1 MKKMAMVPASQG
13 GVVASMHASPDSQ
26 MNAESTPLPQVD
38 TSSSTD
44 QSMSS
49 NSHPGPSVRVSQTR
63 VLNQQLNVLNADPM
77 VIAQASQEVIRAR
90 TEAGQ
95 IVAQASNE
103 VARVQNESQRVV
115 VAAESHVQQTRDE
128 ARQAVGRTIMEAESR
143 ISQVTQA
150 AEARVSDAQS
160 QAQSLVSIAN
170 MSADARVSEI
180 QSKANS
186 AVEELQNQA
195 LSRIQSL
202 ETMLQQ
208 QLEENRQLRAS
219 MESMQRDLRFHELK
233 SQAKNSRIESLEK
246 RVQSQPQV
254 QGQSS
259 SLVDQVHHATGL
271 SLPVASGF
279 SRQVSKTS
287 ESPRRAGERREVL
300 ESPQQRDQLLQFS
313 GEDLVNRIFGEAS
326 VVPSPIQP
334 QVPLQE
340 FVPSQGGV
348 HSNQP
353 QPSSSLGFQLGELTS
368 RLNSL
373 TALVQC
379 QVLGQRQSHQGSRG
393 SSLQGSPKKPAGSP
407 PGSSSSSS
415 SNSRGGGGGGGPSTP
430 PRGSPFSRHSS
441 SSGPSDSDPY
451 VIEKRLMRVKQY
463 DNVKLSA
470 LPKSAA
476 DARAFRNSTFNLVCK
491 FAKGDERKVFAW
503 IQECV
508 DPTAYSKLE
517 DSNPF
522 PLLDRVLGSK
532 LLELAKGTRFALHF
546 QTIQE
551 TAQKLGRQPKG
562 RQLLWVIFERYKMER
577 DRGVALT
584 QNHLL
589 NLKMSGSDVKALQD
603 FRNKFDFIAQALEV
617 TDRPSDTAIRSL
629 LFEQLKS
636 HPKMQL
642 TIDKFRNAS
651 SSSSKRTWNWLY
663 EKLVE
668 AIEIH
673 QLEENTVSIE
683 KSLANIG
690 NKETPAAPAKGKD
703 KEKPSKE
710 KSSKESKP
718 SKPDKP
724 DKPKDKK
731 PDKPSKESKPSKEDV
746 NAAAAKGKGKGNGE
760 KPKKDKDKDKKKQP
774 CMYYGYDSCSKGK
787 DCPYLHDPNNK
798 YQGPKPKGLEKG
810 SSSSAGAATVL
821 AATCLASQAEPALGS
836 VVSSTYAPQP
846 REAGDCLGEFPERI
860 HSKHVVKGAIN
871 TATNAAKGLL
881 KSSKSK
887 SKGRPCFP
895 RVSVFEK
902 AVKVFSA
909 IAACVN
915 PVLPQVNQEF
925 LLDTGA
931 GRNLISYKSMP
942 DCFKEHVTEAPE
954 KVQFATGGGI
964 RPSAKA
970 LNLEGQLSGNNT
982 FYALKDCPHALS
994 VGIQVEQHRRP
1005 FIWFPGQ
1012 LPYLIKADRAKDVV
1026 HHVPESAKIYASR
1039 VDENVPILSESVCVA
1054 MPASTGGSSGSKD
1067 PISSEAPRPLPDPIP
1082 VESEAPRTP
1091 AHPSDLPRSDKPLEL
1106 AREILPHFGDEVDEV
1121 FKSEGIVRELG
1132 DEPIDSDDEE
1142 SNPWVPSLR
1151 EKLQKEAKSS
1161 KHALTHF
1168 PKNRYCEVCRRSKML
1183 AKFHRKRGLEVDPDE
1198 IPPLHFGHKLRVDH
1212 IVLGRDL
1219 AKGSEGEQACLVCY
1233 DEYSGC
1239 FGAYPQTK
1247 RDTDANVHS
1256 LQKFGGTK
1264 AHGKALCV
1272 VKSDTAVELTD
1283 AVKYLGWLPDPS
1295 VPNDEVHNAKLERGI
1310 RSIKEGVRAIL
1321 LKSGLQHE
1329 FWPRAI
1335 EYFCTAHSFSN
1346 QAVIHP
1352 NDSEEVKTKKSTETC
1367 YEAASG
1373 EVFSGLKL
1381 PFGCLVYYKPPK
1393 HRELAAFE
1401 PRTLPGIFV
1410 GWRVDAGYV
1419 HKGIHLVLDYES
1431 LRTNAKGCGRPIQV
1445 YQSELVDPNDG
1456 NWIFPLYEANMS
1468 KLRLFSAKPSLPV
1481 LDPKDALPFEGVAP
1495 STPARKRRT
1504 YVTLDRAVK
1513 YGKTPGCKGCD
1524 RIAEGVPHTEA
1535 CHERFRTC
1543 LEEERLA
1550 AEARAARSTPSTPV
1564 PETPRVPLPG
1574 TPAGGATFVQSLS
1587 RTYAPDPQVF
1597 AAPFASS
1604 HDNGQESDYWSFD
1617 KDRKAW
1623 KRVHIRP
1630 RKRLFAPTGK
1640 DCPFDSNDVFTE
1652 RVTEWN
1658 CRNRKSTHKD
1668 NWQKTPY
1675 QRISQKSWV
1684 GCTWFYPKK
1693 PVDSEKAQLYAM
1705 QSNVANH
1712 PTLNK
1717 PRKFEAMFA
1726 ALIAEAE
1733 DKHEAAEFLT
1743 KVTRNVDKVKPP
1755 EARKKRSENPTCF
1768 EFCCSKDSTL
1778 GEVNMR
1784 RGINHFRLS
1793 AEVCNMAD
1801 DTEVN
1806 SLIQIMEQFP
1816 GADIFGSIPC
1826 GPWSVWQRIN
1836 QKQYGKKF
1844 RKVLK
1849 KQRDVS
1855 MKILRNYIRCAEVI
1869 LKNGGHC
1876 AFEWPKGCDGWK
1888 IPELMAFCKKH
1899 SLFVAEPQGCALG
1912 LKDANGTPHLKSWWI
1927 ATSNWKLAMN
1937 LDNKRCTHPPEFQH
1951 APLEGSA
1958 TKKSAFYTEEMA
1970 QCISHSLYEHVVP
1983 AMPVKAFQQEPPNQ
1997 GGEGPFAAVH
2007 HVLNRN
2013 EWHLHDGWDAAIQ
2026 KELDGLLANNVWSY
2040 DEVISRD
2047 DLIARSKKSKK
2058 SINIGRLMTILSIK
2072 NYEVPS
2078 LRKLKARV
2086 VFRGDDIRTED
2097 NTLAVLQES
2106 KVNPTGLVG
2115 LNANLMLGCC
2125 PGNHSSQSDV
2135 VRAYTQS
2142 YLKTTVETWVELSSE
2157 LTPPKYS
2164 KLKRPCVKL
2173 IKSLYGHPESGY
2185 HWDCRF
2191 KEVMRTMGGVHMTG
2205 FQSSY
2210 WFEKSKLLLTLYVD
2224 DMILS
2229 GPSTSHKSFWDEL
2242 QKHLEIEEPTKVE
2255 RILGRKQEMFS
2266 DEKGSYVAMSMED
2279 FLESSCEAY
2288 ENLSKTKIK
2297 ESITPYMPEGSINTS
2312 DWESR
2317 GMLADSA
2324 SRILM
2329 KILWAARLCR
2339 SDFMKVIGD
2348 LTKRLTTWSVADD
2361 KRLHRLMG
2369 YVKHSKGHK
2378 LLGKV
2383 GDKSED
2389 LKLCLYT
2396 DADHC
2401 SCIDHTKST
2410 SGMMMAVEG
2419 PNTWFPLTW
2428 ASRRQTATA
2437 RSTTEAEMI
2446 SLGAGLFSEALPTQE
2461 FLEHIFDRPV
2471 VLECLRDNSAVIAI
2485 VAAGYSP
2492 KLRHMSKTQRI
2503 ELGSFYEVFE
2513 EAGTVLLYIKTDK
2526 QRADPLTKNL
2536 LPQAWPEALKLLGI
2550 TPLSIEHPK
2559 QAAASCG

>member
-1 MKKMAMVPASQG
+1 MALVPASQG

-26 MNAESTPLPQVD
+26 MNAESTPVPQVE
-38 TSSSTD
+38 TSTSTD
-44 QSMSS
+44 NSMSS
-49 NSHPGPSVRVSQTR
+49 ISHPGPSVQVTQNR
-63 VLNQQLNVLNADPM
+63 VLNQQLNVLAADPM
-77 VIAQASQEVIRAR
+77 VIAQASEEVARAR
-90 TEAGQ
+90 SETQ
-95 IVAQASNE
+95 RVVVQASNE
-103 VARVQNESQRVV
+103 VARAQTESQRVA
-115 VAAESHVQQTRDE
+115 VAAESHVYQTRED

-150 AEARVSDAQS
+150 AEVRVSDAQN
-160 QAQSLVSIAN
+160 QAQSMISLAN
-170 MSADARVSEI
+170 LAADARVSEV

-186 AVEELQNQA
+186 AVEEIQNQA
-195 LSRIQSL
+195 LLRIQSL
-202 ETMLQQ
+202 ESTLQQ
-208 QLEENRQLRAS
+208 QLEENRQLKS
-219 MESMQRDLRFHELK
+219 LVESMQQDFRLQQLTI
-233 SQAKNSRIESLEK
+233 QARNSRIESLEK

-259 SLVDQVHHATGL
+259 TLVDQVQHATGL
-271 SLPVASGF
+271 SLPIASGY
-279 SRQVSKTS
+279 SQQAPKSS
-287 ESPRRAGERREVL
+287 ETPRRAGDRRDL
-300 ESPQQRDQLLQFS
+300 LGSSQQGDQLLQIS
-313 GEDLVNRIFGEAS
+313 GEDLVNRIFGEGS
-326 VVPSPIQP
+326 IVPSPIP
-334 QVPLQE
+334 AQVPMQE
-340 FVPSQGGV
+340 FVPFQGGFQP
-348 HSNQP
+348 NQP
-353 QPSSSLGFQLGELTS
+353 QPSSSIGLQLGELTAK
-368 RLNSL
+368 LNSL
-373 TALVQC
+373 TALVQG
-379 QVLGQRQSHQGSRG
+379 QGLGQGSSHQSSRG
-393 SSLQGSPKKPAGSP
+393 SSLQGSPKKPSGSP

-415 SNSRGGGGGGGPSTP
+415 SNSRGGGGGGGPPTP
-430 PRGSPFSRHSS
+430 PRGSPH
-441 SSGPSDSDPY
+441 GPEDSPPGPNNSDPY
-451 VIEKRLMRVKQY
+451 LVEKGLMRVKQY
-463 DNVKLSA
+463 DNLKLSA

-476 DARAFRNSTFNLVCK
+476 DARSFRNSTFNLVCK
-491 FAKGDERKVFAW
+491 LAKGDERKVFAW
-503 IQECV
+503 VQECV
-508 DPTAYSKLE
+508 DPKAYSKLE

-562 RQLLWVIFERYKMER
+562 RQLLWVVFERYKMER

-589 NLKMSGSDVKALQD
+589 NLKMNGSDLKALED

-651 SSSSKRTWNWLY
+651 SSSSKRTWTWLY

-673 QLEENTVSIE
+673 QLDENTVSIE

-690 NKETPAAPAKGKD
+690 NKETPAAPAKQDKD
-703 KEKPSKE
+703 KDKPSKE
-710 KSSKESKP
+710 KPKNESKSSKQ
-718 SKPDKP
+718 DKP
-724 DKPKDKK
+724 DKPKDKQPAK
-731 PDKPSKESKPSKEDV
+731 SSKESKPSKEDV
-746 NAAAAKGKGKGNGE
+746 NAAAAKGKGKGQDD
-760 KPKKDKDKDKKKQP
+760 KSKKDKDKDKDKKKQP
-774 CMYYGYDSCSKGK
+774 CMYFGYDSWSRGK

-798 YQGPKPKGLEKG
+798 YQGPKPKGLQKG

-821 AATCLASQAEPALGS
+821 AATCLASQAEPASGS
-836 VVSSTYAPQP
+836 IARSSNAPQQ
-846 REAGDCLGEFPERI
+846 RDAGDGLVGDLESI
-860 HSKHVVKGAIN
+860 HNKHVVKGAIN
-871 TATNAAKGLL
+871 TAKNAAKSLL
-881 KSSKSK
+881 KSSKSR
-887 SKGRPCFP
+887 SSGRSCFP

-902 AVKVFSA
+902 AIKVFAA
-909 IAACVN
+909 ITACVN

-931 GRNLISYKSMP
+931 GRNLILYKSMP
-942 DCFKEHVTEAPE
+942 DCFKEHVTDAPE

-964 RPSAKA
+964 RPSASA
-970 LNLEGQLSGNNT
+970 LNLEGQLSGKNT

-1067 PISSEAPRPLPDPIP
+1067 PVSSEAPVPLPSQIP
-1082 VESEAPRTP
+1082 EESEAPRTP
-1091 AHPSDLPRSDKPLEL
+1091 AHPSDLPRSYKPLEL
-1106 AREILPHFGDEVDEV
+1106 VTEVLPHFGDEVDEV
-1121 FKSEGIVRELG
+1121 FKAEGIVRELG

-1183 AKFHRKRGLEVDPDE
+1183 AKFHRKKDLEVDPDE

-1239 FGAYPQTK
+1239 FGAFPQTK
-1247 RDTDANVHS
+1247 RDIDANVHS

-1272 VKSDTAVELTD
+1272 VKSDTAPELTD

-1310 RSIKEGVRAIL
+1310 RTIKEGVRAIL

-1335 EYFCTAHSFSN
+1335 EYFCTAHSFCN
-1346 QAVIHP
+1346 QAVVHP
-1352 NDSEEVKTKKSTETC
+1352 NDSDEVKTKKSTETC

-1393 HRELAAFE
+1393 HRELPAFE

-1410 GWRVDAGYV
+1410 GWRIDAGYV

-1431 LRTNAKGCGRPIQV
+1431 LRTNTKGCGRPIQV
-1445 YQSELVDPNDG
+1445 YQSELVDPNEG
-1456 NWIFPLYEANMS
+1456 NWVFPLYEANMS
-1468 KLRLFSAKPSLPV
+1468 KLRLFSAKSSLPV
-1481 LDPKDALPFEGVAP
+1481 LEPKEALPFEGVAP

-1504 YVTLDRAVK
+1504 YVTLERAIK
-1513 YGKTPGCKGCD
+1513 YGKTPGCRGCD

-1564 PETPRVPLPG
+1564 PETPRVPSPG
-1574 TPAGGATFVQSLS
+1574 TPAGGATFVQGPRSLD
-1587 RTYAPDPQVF
+1587 APDPQAF
-1597 AAPFASS
+1597 AAPFARS
-1604 HDNGQESDYWSFD
+1604 HDDEQESDYWSFD

-1623 KRVHIRP
+1623 KRVHLRP
-1630 RKRLFAPTGK
+1630 RKRMFAPTGK
-1640 DCPFDSNDVFTE
+1640 DCPFDSSDVFTE
-1652 RVTEWN
+1652 RITEWH
-1658 CRNRKSTHKD
+1658 CRNRKSTYKD

-1675 QRISQKSWV
+1675 QRISQKSWI
-1684 GCTWFYPKK
+1684 GCTWFYPRK
-1693 PVDSEKAQLYAM
+1693 PVDPDKAQLYAM
-1705 QSNVANH
+1705 QSNVTSH
-1712 PTLNK
+1712 PTLNR

-1726 ALIAEAE
+1726 ALIADAE

-1743 KVTRNVDKVKPP
+1743 RVTRNVNQVKPP

-1768 EFCCSKDSTL
+1768 EFCCSKDSSL
-1778 GEVNMR
+1778 GAVNMK

-1793 AEVCNMAD
+1793 ADVCNMAD
-1801 DTEVN
+1801 DTEVD
-1806 SLIQIMEQFP
+1806 SLIQIIEQFP
-1816 GADIFGSIPC
+1816 GADIFGSLPC
-1826 GPWSVWQRIN
+1826 HPWSVWQRLN
-1836 QKQYGKKF
+1836 QKQHGTKF
-1844 RKVLK
+1844 RKLLK
-1849 KQRDVS
+1849 KQRNVS

-1876 AFEWPKGCDGWK
+1876 AYEWPKGCEGWK

-1899 SLFVAEPQGCALG
+1899 SLFVAEPQGCAFG
-1912 LKDANGTPHLKSWWI
+1912 LKDVNGNPHLKSWWV
-1927 ATSNWKLAMN
+1927 ATSCWKLALN
-1937 LDNKRCTHPPEFQH
+1937 LDNKRCTHPPGFKH

-1983 AMPVKAFQQEPPNQ
+1983 AMPVKAFQQEPHSQ
-1997 GGEGPFAAVH
+1997 GGDGPFAAVH

-2013 EWHLHDGWDAAIQ
+2013 EWHLHEGWDAAIQ

-2072 NYEVPS
+2072 NYEDPS

-2097 NTLAVLQES
+2097 NTLAVIQES

-2115 LNANLMLGCC
+2115 LNANLMFGCC

-2142 YLKTTVETWVELSSE
+2142 YLNTMVETWVELSSE
-2157 LTPPKYS
+2157 LTPPEYS
-2164 KLKRPCVKL
+2164 KIKRPCVRL

-2191 KEVMRTMGGVHMTG
+2191 KEVMRKMGGVHMSG

-2210 WFEKSKLLLTLYVD
+2210 WFEKSGLLLTLYVD
-2224 DMILS
+2224 DMILR
-2229 GPSTSHKSFWDEL
+2229 GPSNAHNPFWDEL
-2242 QKHLEIEEPTKVE
+2242 QRHLEIEEPTKVE
-2255 RILGRKQEMFS
+2255 RILGRKQEIFS
-2266 DEKGSYVAMSMED
+2266 DEKGSYVAMSMEE
-2279 FLESSCEAY
+2279 FLESSCETY

-2312 DWESR
+2312 DWQSR
-2317 GMLADSA
+2317 GMFAESA

-2339 SDFMKVIGD
+2339 PDFMKVIGD
-2348 LTKRLTTWSVADD
+2348 LTKRLTTWSTADD

-2369 YVKHSKGHK
+2369 YVKHSKGYK

-2383 GDKSED
+2383 GDPSEA

-2401 SCIDHTKST
+2401 SGIDHTKST

-2446 SLGAGLFSEALPTQE
+2446 SLGSGLFSEALPTQE
-2461 FLEHIFDRPV
+2461 FLEHILGRPV
-2471 VLECLRDNSAVIAI
+2471 VLECLQDNSAVIAI

-2503 ELGSFYEVFE
+2503 ELGSIYEVFE
-2513 EAGTVLLYIKTDK
+2513 EAGAVLLYIKTDK

-2536 LPQAWPEALKLLGI
+2536 MPQSWPEALNLLGI
-2550 TPLSIEHPK
+2550 TP
-2559 QAAASCG
+2559 

>member
-115 VAAESHVQQTRDE
+115 VAAESHVDQTRDE
-128 ARQAVGRTIMEAESR
+128 ARRAVGRTIMEAESR

-195 LSRIQSL
+195 LSHIQSL

-373 TALVQC
+373 TALVQG

-589 NLKMSGSDVKALQD
+589 NLKMSGSDVKALED

-690 NKETPAAPAKGKD
+690 NKETPAAPAKEKD

-731 PDKPSKESKPSKEDV
+731 SDKPSKESKPSKEDV

-942 DCFKEHVTEAPE
+942 DCFKEHVAEAPE

-1393 HRELAAFE
+1393 HRELAVFE

-1456 NWIFPLYEANMS
+1456 NWVFPLYEANMS

-1743 KVTRNVDKVKPP
+1743 KVTGNVDKVKPP

-1844 RKVLK
+1844 RKVFK

-1937 LDNKRCTHPPEFQH
+1937 LDNKRCTHPPEFKH

-1983 AMPVKAFQQEPPNQ
+1983 AMPVKAFQQEPHNQ

-2339 SDFMKVIGD
+2339 PDFMKVIGD

-2401 SCIDHTKST
+2401 SGIDHTKST

-2471 VLECLRDNSAVIAI
+2471 VLECLQDNSAVIAI

-2503 ELGSFYEVFE
+2503 ELGSIMKF
-2513 EAGTVLLYIKTDK
+2513 L
-2526 QRADPLTKNL
+2526 R
-2536 LPQAWPEALKLLGI
+2536 KLEQFFCTSKLI
-2550 TPLSIEHPK
+2550 SREQIR
-2559 QAAASCG
+2559 

>member
-1 MKKMAMVPASQG
+1 MAMVPASQG
-13 GVVASMHASPDSQ
+13 GVVASMHASPDSP
-26 MNAESTPLPQVD
+26 MNAESTPVPQVD

-115 VAAESHVQQTRDE
+115 VAAESHVQQTRNE

-287 ESPRRAGERREVL
+287 ESPRRAGERREGL

-373 TALVQC
+373 TALVQG

-562 RQLLWVIFERYKMER
+562 RHLLWVIFERYKMER

-589 NLKMSGSDVKALQD
+589 NLKMSGSDVKALED

-617 TDRPSDTAIRSL
+617 THRPSDTAIRSL

-760 KPKKDKDKDKKKQP
+760 KPKKDKDKDKEKDKKKQP

-1121 FKSEGIVRELG
+1121 FKSEGIVKELG

-1295 VPNDEVHNAKLERGI
+1295 VPNDEVNNAKLERGI

-1410 GWRVDAGYV
+1410 GWRVDAGYL

-1456 NWIFPLYEANMS
+1456 NWVFPLYEANMS

-1481 LDPKDALPFEGVAP
+1481 LDPKDSLPFEGVAP

-1504 YVTLDRAVK
+1504 YVTLERAIK

-1587 RTYAPDPQVF
+1587 RTYAARPPSVC
-1597 AAPFASS
+1597 SS
-1604 HDNGQESDYWSFD
+1604 
-1617 KDRKAW
+1617 
-1623 KRVHIRP
+1623 I
-1630 RKRLFAPTGK
+1630 
-1640 DCPFDSNDVFTE
+1640 C
-1652 RVTEWN
+1652 
-1658 CRNRKSTHKD
+1658 
-1668 NWQKTPY
+1668 
-1675 QRISQKSWV
+1675 
-1684 GCTWFYPKK
+1684 
-1693 PVDSEKAQLYAM
+1693 
-1705 QSNVANH
+1705 
-1712 PTLNK
+1712 
-1717 PRKFEAMFA
+1717 
-1726 ALIAEAE
+1726 
-1733 DKHEAAEFLT
+1733 
-1743 KVTRNVDKVKPP
+1743 
-1755 EARKKRSENPTCF
+1755 
-1768 EFCCSKDSTL
+1768 
-1778 GEVNMR
+1778 
-1784 RGINHFRLS
+1784 
-1793 AEVCNMAD
+1793 
-1801 DTEVN
+1801 
-1806 SLIQIMEQFP
+1806 
-1816 GADIFGSIPC
+1816 
-1826 GPWSVWQRIN
+1826 
-1836 QKQYGKKF
+1836 
-1844 RKVLK
+1844 
-1849 KQRDVS
+1849 
-1855 MKILRNYIRCAEVI
+1855 
-1869 LKNGGHC
+1869 
-1876 AFEWPKGCDGWK
+1876 
-1888 IPELMAFCKKH
+1888 
-1899 SLFVAEPQGCALG
+1899 
-1912 LKDANGTPHLKSWWI
+1912 
-1927 ATSNWKLAMN
+1927 
-1937 LDNKRCTHPPEFQH
+1937 
-1951 APLEGSA
+1951 
-1958 TKKSAFYTEEMA
+1958 
-1970 QCISHSLYEHVVP
+1970 
-1983 AMPVKAFQQEPPNQ
+1983 
-1997 GGEGPFAAVH
+1997 
-2007 HVLNRN
+2007 
-2013 EWHLHDGWDAAIQ
+2013 
-2026 KELDGLLANNVWSY
+2026 
-2040 DEVISRD
+2040 
-2047 DLIARSKKSKK
+2047 
-2058 SINIGRLMTILSIK
+2058 
-2072 NYEVPS
+2072 
-2078 LRKLKARV
+2078 
-2086 VFRGDDIRTED
+2086 
-2097 NTLAVLQES
+2097 
-2106 KVNPTGLVG
+2106 
-2115 LNANLMLGCC
+2115 
-2125 PGNHSSQSDV
+2125 
-2135 VRAYTQS
+2135 
-2142 YLKTTVETWVELSSE
+2142 
-2157 LTPPKYS
+2157 
-2164 KLKRPCVKL
+2164 
-2173 IKSLYGHPESGY
+2173 
-2185 HWDCRF
+2185 
-2191 KEVMRTMGGVHMTG
+2191 
-2205 FQSSY
+2205 
-2210 WFEKSKLLLTLYVD
+2210 
-2224 DMILS
+2224 
-2229 GPSTSHKSFWDEL
+2229 
-2242 QKHLEIEEPTKVE
+2242 
-2255 RILGRKQEMFS
+2255 
-2266 DEKGSYVAMSMED
+2266 
-2279 FLESSCEAY
+2279 
-2288 ENLSKTKIK
+2288 
-2297 ESITPYMPEGSINTS
+2297 
-2312 DWESR
+2312 
-2317 GMLADSA
+2317 
-2324 SRILM
+2324 
-2329 KILWAARLCR
+2329 
-2339 SDFMKVIGD
+2339 
-2348 LTKRLTTWSVADD
+2348 
-2361 KRLHRLMG
+2361 
-2369 YVKHSKGHK
+2369 
-2378 LLGKV
+2378 
-2383 GDKSED
+2383 
-2389 LKLCLYT
+2389 
-2396 DADHC
+2396 
-2401 SCIDHTKST
+2401 
-2410 SGMMMAVEG
+2410 
-2419 PNTWFPLTW
+2419 
-2428 ASRRQTATA
+2428 
-2437 RSTTEAEMI
+2437 
-2446 SLGAGLFSEALPTQE
+2446 
-2461 FLEHIFDRPV
+2461 
-2471 VLECLRDNSAVIAI
+2471 
-2485 VAAGYSP
+2485 
-2492 KLRHMSKTQRI
+2492 
-2503 ELGSFYEVFE
+2503 
-2513 EAGTVLLYIKTDK
+2513 
-2526 QRADPLTKNL
+2526 
-2536 LPQAWPEALKLLGI
+2536 
-2550 TPLSIEHPK
+2550 
-2559 QAAASCG
+2559 

>member
-1 MKKMAMVPASQG
+1 MVPASQG
-13 GVVASMHASPDSQ
+13 GVVASMHASPDSP
-26 MNAESTPLPQVD
+26 MNAESTPVPQVD

-202 ETMLQQ
+202 EAMLQQ

-287 ESPRRAGERREVL
+287 ESPRRAGERREGL

-313 GEDLVNRIFGEAS
+313 GEDLINRIFGEAS

-353 QPSSSLGFQLGELTS
+353 QPSSSLGFQIGELTS
-368 RLNSL
+368 KLNSL
-373 TALVQC
+373 TALVQG

-532 LLELAKGTRFALHF
+532 LLELAKGTTFALHF
-546 QTIQE
+546 RTIQE

-589 NLKMSGSDVKALQD
+589 NLKMSGSDVKALED

-731 PDKPSKESKPSKEDV
+731 SDKPSKESKPSKEDV
-746 NAAAAKGKGKGNGE
+746 NVAAAKGKGKGNGE
-760 KPKKDKDKDKKKQP
+760 KPKKDKDKDKEKDKKKQP

-846 REAGDCLGEFPERI
+846 REARDCLGEFPERI

-1373 EVFSGLKL
+1373 EVFSGLQL

-1410 GWRVDAGYV
+1410 GCRVDAGYV

-1456 NWIFPLYEANMS
+1456 NWVFPLYEANMS

-1481 LDPKDALPFEGVAP
+1481 LDPKDSLPFEGVAP

-1504 YVTLDRAVK
+1504 YVTLERAIK

-1574 TPAGGATFVQSLS
+1574 TPAGGATFVQSPS

-1801 DTEVN
+1801 DTEVD

-1912 LKDANGTPHLKSWWI
+1912 LKDANGIPHLKSWWI

-1937 LDNKRCTHPPEFQH
+1937 LDNKRCTHPPEFKH

-1983 AMPVKAFQQEPPNQ
+1983 AMPVKAFQQEPHNQ

-2115 LNANLMLGCC
+2115 LNANLMFGCC

-2191 KEVMRTMGGVHMTG
+2191 KEVMRKMGGVHMTG

-2255 RILGRKQEMFS
+2255 RILGRKREMFS

-2339 SDFMKVIGD
+2339 PDFMKVIGD

-2401 SCIDHTKST
+2401 SGIDHTKST

-2471 VLECLRDNSAVIAI
+2471 VLECLQDNSAVIAI

-2503 ELGSFYEVFE
+2503 ELGSIYEVFE

-2526 QRADPLTKNL
+2526 QRADPLTKNI

>member
-1 MKKMAMVPASQG
+1 MAMVPASQG
-13 GVVASMHASPDSQ
+13 GVVASMHASPDSP
-26 MNAESTPLPQVD
+26 MNAESTPVPQVD

-180 QSKANS
+180 QSKANA

-287 ESPRRAGERREVL
+287 ESPRRAGERREGL

-373 TALVQC
+373 TALVQG

-393 SSLQGSPKKPAGSP
+393 PSLQGSPKKPAGSP

-441 SSGPSDSDPY
+441 SSGPSESDPY

-589 NLKMSGSDVKALQD
+589 NLKMGGSDVKALED

-690 NKETPAAPAKGKD
+690 NKETPAAPAKEKD

-746 NAAAAKGKGKGNGE
+746 NAATAKGKGKGNGE

-1272 VKSDTAVELTD
+1272 VTSDTAVELTD

-1712 PTLNK
+1712 PTLNE

-1937 LDNKRCTHPPEFQH
+1937 LDNKRCTHPPEFKH

-1983 AMPVKAFQQEPPNQ
+1983 AMPVKAFQQEPHNQ

-2339 SDFMKVIGD
+2339 PDFMKVIGD

-2401 SCIDHTKST
+2401 SGIDHTKST

-2503 ELGSFYEVFE
+2503 ELGSIYEVFE

>member
-13 GVVASMHASPDSQ
+13 GVVASMHASP
-26 MNAESTPLPQVD
+26 ESTPIPQVD

-150 AEARVSDAQS
+150 AEARVSDAQC

-208 QLEENRQLRAS
+208 QLEENRQLKAS

-233 SQAKNSRIESLEK
+233 SQAKNSRIESVEK

-259 SLVDQVHHATGL
+259 LLVDQVHHATGL

-279 SRQVSKTS
+279 SKQVSKNS
-287 ESPRRAGERREVL
+287 ESPCRAGERRDVW

-326 VVPSPIQP
+326 VVPSPIQS

-373 TALVQC
+373 TALVQG
-379 QVLGQRQSHQGSRG
+379 QVLGQRQSHQSSRG
-393 SSLQGSPKKPAGSP
+393 SSKQGSPKKPAGSP

-415 SNSRGGGGGGGPSTP
+415 SDSRGGGGGGGPSTP

-562 RQLLWVIFERYKMER
+562 RQLLWVVFERYKMER

-589 NLKMSGSDVKALQD
+589 NLKMSGSDVKALED

-617 TDRPSDTAIRSL
+617 MDRPSDTAIRSL

-690 NKETPAAPAKGKD
+690 NKETPAAPAKEKD

-760 KPKKDKDKDKKKQP
+760 KPKKDNDKDKEKDKKKQP
-774 CMYYGYDSCSKGK
+774 CMYYGYDSCSRGK

-798 YQGPKPKGLEKG
+798 YQGPKPKGLQKG

-846 REAGDCLGEFPERI
+846 REAGDCLGEFPKRI

-871 TATNAAKGLL
+871 KATNATKGLL

-1431 LRTNAKGCGRPIQV
+1431 LRTNTKGCGRPIQV

-1456 NWIFPLYEANMS
+1456 NWVFPLYEANMS

-1504 YVTLDRAVK
+1504 YVTLERAIK
-1513 YGKTPGCKGCD
+1513 YGKTPGCKGCE

-1640 DCPFDSNDVFTE
+1640 DCPFDSNEVFTE

-1801 DTEVN
+1801 DTEVD

-1912 LKDANGTPHLKSWWI
+1912 LKDANGTPHLKSWWV

-1937 LDNKRCTHPPEFQH
+1937 LDNKRCTHPPEFKH

-1983 AMPVKAFQQEPPNQ
+1983 AMPVKAFQQEPHNQ

-2339 SDFMKVIGD
+2339 PDFMKVIGD

-2401 SCIDHTKST
+2401 SGIDHTKST

-2471 VLECLRDNSAVIAI
+2471 VLECLQDNSAVIAI

-2503 ELGSFYEVFE
+2503 ELGSIYEVFE

-2536 LPQAWPEALKLLGI
+2536 LPQAWPEALNLLGI